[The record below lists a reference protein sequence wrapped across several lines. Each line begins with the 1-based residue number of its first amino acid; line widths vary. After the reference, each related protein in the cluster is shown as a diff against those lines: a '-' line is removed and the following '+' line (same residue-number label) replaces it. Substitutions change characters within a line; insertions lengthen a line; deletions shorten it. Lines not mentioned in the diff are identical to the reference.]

1 MERIQKTLTSMKV
14 MEKAEFNASLLEL
27 DQDFT
32 YIVAQN
38 EYFNN
43 VLKEQKAESD
53 EFQEKI
59 IAQNLKLNEQLR

>member
-1 MERIQKTLTSMKV
+1 MKE
-14 MEKAEFNASLLEL
+14 MEKAEFNASLMEL

-32 YIVAQN
+32 YIVGQN

-43 VLKEQKAESD
+43 VLKEQRAESD

-59 IAQNLKLNEQLR
+59 IAQDSKIKEQLR